1 MSNLISEYT
10 VKLTSFKY
18 LSWVMTGISVIYIL
32 SGVTSGDQEKIT
44 EALTG
49 GIIGLLIALFF
60 YYFGK
65 KSRTISMYD
74 DKLQYT
80 QSNKTF
86 TTTWD
91 NLALVKS
98 YQEDGKQSENL
109 IIMTEDERLI
119 NISSAYFEKSKL
131 ISAYKDIY
139 NFVNENFEDNSVTF
153 EDDRDWLKSE

>member
-18 LSWVMTGISVIYIL
+18 LSWVMAGISVIYIL

-44 EALTG
+44 EALSG

-65 KSRTISMYD
+65 KSRKISIFD

-86 TTTWD
+86 STSWD

-109 IIMTEDERLI
+109 LIMTEDEQLV
-119 NISSAYFEKSKL
+119 NISSAYFERLKL
-131 ISAYKDIY
+131 IAAYKDIY
-139 NFVNENFEDNSVTF
+139 NFVSENFETNSITF
-153 EDDRDWLKSE
+153 EDDRNWLKIE

>member
-1 MSNLISEYT
+1 MA
-10 VKLTSFKY
+10 
-18 LSWVMTGISVIYIL
+18 GISVIYIL

-44 EALTG
+44 EALSG

-65 KSRTISMYD
+65 KTRKISIFD

-86 TTTWD
+86 STSWE

-109 IIMTEDERLI
+109 LIMTEDEQLV
-119 NISSAYFEKSKL
+119 NISSAYFERLKL
-131 ISAYKDIY
+131 IAAYKDIY
-139 NFVNENFEDNSVTF
+139 NFVSENFETNSITF
-153 EDDRDWLKSE
+153 EDDRNWLKIE

>member
-18 LSWVMTGISVIYIL
+18 LSWVMAGISVIYIL

-44 EALTG
+44 EALSG

-65 KSRTISMYD
+65 KTRKISIFD

-86 TTTWD
+86 STSWE

-109 IIMTEDERLI
+109 LIMTEDEQLV
-119 NISSAYFEKSKL
+119 NISSAYFERLKL
-131 ISAYKDIY
+131 IAAYKDIY
-139 NFVNENFEDNSVTF
+139 NFVSENFETNSITF
-153 EDDRDWLKSE
+153 EDDRNWLKIE